1 MKSLLLAL
9 LLVFPLPSTSTV
21 VPAFGDSRVAAPISM
36 IRVLANPQEYDGKR
50 IAVVGFLGLHK
61 DGNILYLHREDEE
74 MALYKNGLTVD
85 CDSPLTQDDVVRM
98 NMHYVYLGGI
108 FDAHHVGPLGSS
120 GTIKQAVNLVLWPK
134 PNRDD
139 VQR

>member
-9 LLVFPLPSTSTV
+9 VLVFLVPSSSTV
-21 VPAFGDSRVAAPISM
+21 VPAFGDTRVAAPISM

-85 CDSPLTQDDVVRM
+85 FNSSLTPDDLARI
-98 NMHYVYLGGI
+98 NMHYVYLGGV
-108 FDAHHVGPLGSS
+108 FDAQNQGTGLGSS
-120 GTIKQAVNLVLWPK
+120 GTIKNAVNVVLWPT
-134 PNRDD
+134 PVR
-139 VQR
+139 

>member
-1 MKSLLLAL
+1 MTMKSLLLVLAL
-9 LLVFPLPSTSTV
+9 LIPLPCTV
-21 VPAFGDSRVAAPISM
+21 PLQGDSKVAAPISM
-36 IRVLANPQEYDGKR
+36 IQVLANPQAFDGKR

-74 MALYKNGLTVD
+74 MALYKNGLNVD
-85 CDSPLTQDDVVRM
+85 FDSPLTQDDVVRM